1 MGRGF
6 NIVERA
12 QGSHRHGGRLQFLGN
27 LDFHLGVHAGQQQ
40 RVGIVQQDQYRE
52 HGDALLHHG
61 QRFDLFHQPAELL
74 VGIGR
79 YAYIRLHARVDL
91 ADVGLVHPGPH
102 QHPAQVGHTQQQR
115 AAADVL
121 GRRGDDLSRLHVALD
136 NGAVD
141 GRKQLGIVECDPGV
155 FHVHP
160 RPHQLRLGF
169 REGQRR
175 FLELTVGDGVVT
187 DQFLSPLHLQQGD
200 GAARFRGFQ
209 GGFGLGQVVGRDAL
223 VDSHQ
228 QGRLLHPVAVLGA
241 NREYFTGGLG
251 LEFHGAQRLDYAG
264 GFHEHAD
271 VP

>member
-1 MGRGF
+1 MRPVQHVGRSF

-12 QGSHRHGGRLQFLGN
+12 QGRHRHRRRLQFLGN
-27 LDFHLGVHAGQQQ
+27 LDLHLGVHAGEQQ

-61 QRFDLFHQPAELL
+61 QWFDLFHAAAEFL

-79 YAYIRLHARVDL
+79 YGHIRLHARADL

-102 QHPAQVGHTQQQR
+102 HHPAQVGHAQQQR

-136 NGAVD
+136 DGAVD
-141 GRKQLGIVECDPGV
+141 GREHVGIVERDPGV
-155 FHVHP
+155 LHVHA
-160 RPHQLRLGF
+160 RPYQLRLGL
-169 REGQRR
+169 RKGQRR
-175 FLELTVGDGVVT
+175 FFEVTIGNGVVT

-200 GAARFRGFQ
+200 GAARFRCFQ

-223 VDSHQ
+223 VDPHQ

-241 NREYFTGGLG
+241 Y
-251 LEFHGAQRLDYAG
+251 
-264 GFHEHAD
+264 
-271 VP
+271 